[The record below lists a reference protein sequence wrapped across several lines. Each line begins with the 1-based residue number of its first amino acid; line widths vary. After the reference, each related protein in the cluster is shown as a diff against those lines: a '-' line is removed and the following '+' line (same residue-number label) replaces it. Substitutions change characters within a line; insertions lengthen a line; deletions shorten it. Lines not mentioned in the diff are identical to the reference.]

1 MMKKTTPIVFFG
13 SGLSKGG
20 GGGGLWGNFEDDGEA
35 QTRKPPLGKKNI
47 NLFSEFN
54 FNNDSDLSIFDNG
67 GFTSGSKDESLF
79 PSLYTS
85 GDQYNVDNENL
96 SNLTSVNS
104 LAAQPRTSDP
114 LFPSLFE
121 PSVNNITLKTKAN
134 SSALDIFSS
143 SKDDHVEKV
152 DHQRSSIFGTFD
164 DKNTKQ
170 LVPPSSPL
178 FGEVS
183 KQKAGNID
191 LFEKSSKSTKGS
203 SGEKSKINAGVDEY
217 SDAHHDGA
225 KSMQRLWRGHAGRK
239 EHFALLLDKHE
250 EDEEARLMR
259 ERQHVDD
266 GYALLDKLKSKQD
279 MHHKQILERN
289 KTFSDK
295 NSDNFHSND
304 AYVDTQESEQYSDAW
319 GERLAQKFKRCLYL
333 KWNEAG
339 GELNLRKVFKKM
351 DKNHDGKVSRKEF
364 HEAIDLLDI
373 DFRESEIRILLQYL
387 DKNDDGGVDLA
398 EFKIFRNIES
408 EVGENK
414 IDEIQA
420 SSTAGLMQTRTST
433 SIEPET
439 ITDGAIKP
447 KKKIAEKAKVLSV
460 LHMYVSWRRRS

>member
-1 MMKKTTPIVFFG
+1 M
-13 SGLSKGG
+13 
-20 GGGGLWGNFEDDGEA
+20 
-35 QTRKPPLGKKNI
+35 
-47 NLFSEFN
+47 
-54 FNNDSDLSIFDNG
+54 
-67 GFTSGSKDESLF
+67 
-79 PSLYTS
+79 
-85 GDQYNVDNENL
+85 
-96 SNLTSVNS
+96 
-104 LAAQPRTSDP
+104 
-114 LFPSLFE
+114 
-121 PSVNNITLKTKAN
+121 
-134 SSALDIFSS
+134 DIFSS

-191 LFEKSSKSTKGS
+191 LFEKSSTSTKGS

-225 KSMQRLWRGHAGRK
+225 KSMQRLWRGHSGRK

-250 EDEEARLMR
+250 QDEEARKMR
-259 ERQHVDD
+259 ERQHLND
-266 GYALLDKLKSKQD
+266 GYALLDDLKSKQD

-339 GELNLRKVFKKM
+339 GELNLRKVFKKI
-351 DKNHDGKVSRKEF
+351 DKNHDGKISRKEF

-373 DFRESEIRILLQYL
+373 DFRESEIRILIEYL
-387 DKNDDGGVDLA
+387 DKNDDGGIDLA

-408 EVGENK
+408 EAGENK
-414 IDEIQA
+414 IDEIQV
-420 SSTAGLMQTRTST
+420 SNKVGLIQTKTPT
-433 SIEPET
+433 SIEVDT
-439 ITDGAIKP
+439 ITDRVIDP
-447 KKKIAEKAKVLSV
+447 KKKNSGGRESLISVAHVRELEAKVVALESQLSQASSSSSSLSKKHDKDTTV
-460 LHMYVSWRRRS
+460 LNEKLEIAIEKYEN